1 MWIARCIMCI
11 TLYETVVRSLT
22 ENPSTVSSDEKLFA
36 EEIMLKLVAVMI
48 DSLSWFKLCS
58 SKSRVFWR
66 IDVCSVSSVP
76 VITEKLS
83 SSIWAFVTTVLLDW
97 DFFWFFKFKLLFS
110 SILLAIVRTKTLR
123 KTQWNFVPLHLVNW
137 SIDSFLKN
145 CSSWTVSWLHSSKKG
160 ALP

>member
-1 MWIARCIMCI
+1 M
-11 TLYETVVRSLT
+11 RSLT
-22 ENPSTVSSDEKLFA
+22 ENPFTVSSDEKLFA
-36 EEIMLKLVAVMI
+36 EDMMLKLVAVMI

-97 DFFWFFKFKLLFS
+97 DFFWFFKFKLLLYLAVSTVFS